1 MDRRTFLKSAA
12 TWSTPAS
19 GSSHGGRRPF
29 GETAI
34 DMAKRLC
41 MIRVPRRAWLV
52 GLGLAVG
59 IILTTGGSATADPP
73 KPSCTPLTTEEGTVF
88 EILNNQTYALCAVS
102 HCFVFNEV
110 AYCKCDVE
118 FGESVSLA
126 LEYDKDKNVCTINE
140 KGVKKGLYDK
150 HFQRAPVEPPAH
162 SDDVGR
168 AFRLISATCSDRSRP
183 AVPIDVGRGGGAPA
197 GRY

>member
-1 MDRRTFLKSAA
+1 MIATMSAMA
-12 TWSTPAS
+12 PNSI
-19 GSSHGGRRPF
+19 RP
-29 GETAI
+29 
-34 DMAKRLC
+34 K
-41 MIRVPRRAWLV
+41 PR
-52 GLGLAVG
+52 GLGAR
-59 IILTTGGSATADPP
+59 ATFRGRVWPCGRTPP
-73 KPSCTPLTTEEGTVF
+73 RNRFTSG
-88 EILNNQTYALCAVS
+88 
-102 HCFVFNEV
+102 EV